1 MTAPEMYD
9 VSMIKRCPINNAFRI
24 LGKKFTVLILRN
36 MMYMNQTRFNQ
47 FLDSIEDIN
56 PKTLSARLR
65 EMEKDGLLERKVH
78 SEVPVRVEYRLTEKG
93 RALQP
98 VLEQMAQFSMTF
110 CPKDVFKDGRPR
122 TLGQLKLD

>member
-1 MTAPEMYD
+1 MAAPEMYD
-9 VSMIKRCPINNAFRI
+9 MSMVKRCPINNAFRI

-47 FLDSIEDIN
+47 LLDSVEDIN
-56 PKTLSARLR
+56 PKTLSTRLK
-65 EMEKDGLLERKVH
+65 EMERDGLIERKVYH
-78 SEVPVRVEYRLTEKG
+78 EVPVRVEYRLTEKG

-110 CPKDVFKDGRPR
+110 CPKDVFKDGKPR
-122 TLGQLKLD
+122 TMEQLKI

>member
-1 MTAPEMYD
+1 MAAPEMYD
-9 VSMIKRCPINNAFRI
+9 VSMVKRCPINNAFRI

-47 FLDSIEDIN
+47 FLAIEDIN

-65 EMEKDGLLERKVH
+65 EMEKDGLIERKVH
-78 SEVPVRVEYRLTEKG
+78 HEVPVRVEYRLTEKG
-93 RALQP
+93 KALQP

-110 CPKDVFKDGRPR
+110 CAKDVFKDGKPR
-122 TLGQLKLD
+122 TMDELRID